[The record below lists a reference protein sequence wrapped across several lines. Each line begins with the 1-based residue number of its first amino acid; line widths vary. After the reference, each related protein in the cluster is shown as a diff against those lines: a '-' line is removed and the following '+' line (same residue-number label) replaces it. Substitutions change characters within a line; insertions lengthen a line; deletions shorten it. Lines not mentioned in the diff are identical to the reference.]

1 MTLSE
6 ITPIEWLGFLTGGA
20 CVWLV
25 VRENLWNWPLGL
37 ANSAFFFVLFFRSR
51 LYADMTLQMMFFA
64 LNAYGWWNWRYGGS
78 QHSVLPISNTRRAEW
93 AGLAIA
99 IPVVTLA
106 MRQLLIRVN
115 DAAPLLD
122 AFTTALSVSAQYLQT
137 RKRLEHWWIWIL
149 ADLVYIPLYVSRK
162 LPLTAIL
169 YGIFLLM
176 CIIGLRDWRRNFRDA
191 SV

>member
-6 ITPIEWLGFLTGGA
+6 ITPTEWLGFLTGGG

-25 VRENLWNWPLGL
+25 VRENVWNWPLGL
-37 ANSAFFFVLFFRSR
+37 ANSALFFVLFFRSR
-51 LYADMTLQMMFFA
+51 LYADMALQAMFFS
-64 LNAYGWWNWRYGGS
+64 LNAYGWWNWLYGGT
-78 QHSVLPISNTRRAEW
+78 QHGVLRISNTRRFEW
-93 AGLAIA
+93 GALAVA

-115 DAAPLLD
+115 DAAPALD

-149 ADLVYIPLYVSRK
+149 ADVVYIPLYVSRK
-162 LPLTAIL
+162 LPLTAVL

-176 CIIGLRDWRRNFRDA
+176 CVIGLRDWRRSFRDA
-191 SV
+191 RL